1 MLIDTH
7 CHVSKRHYD
16 NIDEIISRMNGFMIV
31 SGYDDETNLEVLELI
46 KKHENIY
53 GTLGIHPNEVQSIT
67 DKSFKIIEENIT
79 NPKIVGIGETGLDY
93 YWNKEQKDNQQ
104 EAFDK
109 QINIARKHKKPVVV
123 HSRDAIND
131 TYEVIKKNPDVSF
144 ILHCYG
150 GSLEMAKEFIKFN
163 VMIGIGGVVTFR
175 NNTKLQEIVRE
186 INLEYLLLETDS
198 PYLAPEPYRG
208 KENNPSNVL
217 LVAEKIAEIK
227 GITTEKVVEI
237 TGENAI
243 KKFDLKI

>member
-1 MLIDTH
+1 
-7 CHVSKRHYD
+7 
-16 NIDEIISRMNGFMIV
+16 MNGFMIV